1 MALPTES
8 ATGRCYL
15 QLFCEHILALQAR
28 ARRCEGGEET
38 VLPLAIMTS
47 DDTHAKTAALLEA
60 NGRFGMAEGQITL
73 MKQNK
78 VVALADNS
86 GRFALQDADPYGLQT
101 KPHGHGDVHVL
112 LQQSG
117 VLEQWVAAGKQWL
130 FFFQDT
136 NAFAFR
142 APQPPPLRR
151 LRLRLRLRLR

>member
-1 MALPTES
+1 M
-8 ATGRCYL
+8 
-15 QLFCEHILALQAR
+15 
-28 ARRCEGGEET
+28 
-38 VLPLAIMTS
+38 LPLAIMTS

-142 APQPPPLRR
+142 APPPPPRAQSRR
-151 LRLRLRLRLR
+151 CESEVERQSFC